1 MSMDP
6 HQDFKSEI
14 EQLRSL
20 KPRTPKLDWE
30 LIRNA
35 SSNRLNSDL
44 AKAERNV
51 VYVHQPNRS
60 AWIAWTSGILVGAA
74 AMFVAVKMMP
84 VNDPSPRTR
93 SLPSVESLASQGA
106 ETLGKPKSSELGS
119 SRGFIRRADL
129 RVVDQMFSLRD
140 GLEVRI
146 LTATKLVQAQETST
160 ANAEEANASSPF
172 DESRNQPFASP
183 RVITPKAWGAVLN
196 EWDQPTI

>member
-60 AWIAWTSGILVGAA
+60 AWIAWTSGVLVGAA

-146 LTATKLVQAQETST
+146 LTATKLAPAQEASTS
-160 ANAEEANASSPF
+160 NAEEANASSPF
-172 DESRNQPFASP
+172 DESRNQPFALP
-183 RVITPKAWGAVLN
+183 RVITPKAWGSVLN
-196 EWDQPTI
+196 EWDKPTT

>member
-51 VYVHQPNRS
+51 VYVLQPNRS
-60 AWIAWTSGILVGAA
+60 AWLVWTSGVLVGAA

-140 GLEVRI
+140 GLEIRI
-146 LTATKLVQAQETST
+146 LTATKLVQAQETSK
-160 ANAEEANASSPF
+160 ANAEEANASSLF
-172 DESRNQPFASP
+172 DESRNQPFALP
-183 RVITPKAWGAVLN
+183 RVITPKAWGSVLN
-196 EWDQPTI
+196 EWDKPTT

>member
-106 ETLGKPKSSELGS
+106 GDFG
-119 SRGFIRRADL
+119 
-129 RVVDQMFSLRD
+129 
-140 GLEVRI
+140 
-146 LTATKLVQAQETST
+146 
-160 ANAEEANASSPF
+160 
-172 DESRNQPFASP
+172 
-183 RVITPKAWGAVLN
+183 
-196 EWDQPTI
+196 